1 MKLNDFIDKLKTVEI
16 NSDMFNPDISFIV
29 DNKEYSEAFI
39 EKHKDKM
46 KIYIDD
52 TGIGWFA

>member
-1 MKLNDFIDKLKTVEI
+1 MKLNDFIDKLKDVEI
-16 NSDMFNPDISFIV
+16 KSDMFNPNISFIV
-29 DNKEYSEAFI
+29 NDKEYDEVFI
-39 EKHKDKM
+39 EKHGDKM